1 MYLLT
6 FKKLVEV
13 GGTLQR
19 VAQWQVVG
27 QSLSSSRVGAL
38 KAKAVYEKVGGQ
50 RCEVKELKEI
60 RSINLDAAYLEET
73 MR

>member
-6 FKKLVEV
+6 FKKSHWFEDLDKPYWSSE
-13 GGTLQR
+13 
-19 VAQWQVVG
+19 G
-27 QSLSSSRVGAL
+27 QSFSSSRVGAL